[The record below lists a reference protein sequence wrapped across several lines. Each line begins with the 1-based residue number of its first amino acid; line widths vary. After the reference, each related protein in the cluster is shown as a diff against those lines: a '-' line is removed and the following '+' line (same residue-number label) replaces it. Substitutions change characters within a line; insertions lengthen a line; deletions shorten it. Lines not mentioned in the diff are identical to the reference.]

1 MTLNQ
6 TQTDIVS
13 HVGRLSNCLLVTG
26 APGTGKTTA
35 LVAAVAGLV
44 RAGAPLD
51 QIVVLAHARPAAFR
65 LRRQVMA
72 AIGVTQAGP
81 RITTVHGWCRLLVN
95 AYAEDPTQH
104 LLSAPEQEYR
114 VRELLPATR
123 WPADLGQAYLTPAFA
138 GQVRALLTRARQLGL
153 DPAGL
158 AAAGQLAGRAD
169 WMAAAEFFEGY
180 LDVIDSEGVIDYAEL
195 VHRSRLLLAQDA
207 VAAAV
212 AAHTKA
218 VLVDDFA
225 ECDESIAA
233 LLRDIWRA
241 GVPVTAFADPSTRI
255 LDFRGAWPG
264 AVSRFPEEFAGGGGP
279 APVIQLGMRW
289 RQVDTVQ
296 AWVAETPGDEPT
308 MLAEQL
314 WRVHAQGVPWQDMA
328 VIGRAGGRDLN
339 SLARG
344 MADAGVPVRQ
354 EGESLALADVPAVRL
369 ILAGI
374 ELVVALSKGEATEQQ
389 WLDVLGSPLVGL
401 DLIDLRR
408 PDPDSTAK
416 RDIAVAT
423 ITSLAAELETT
434 HFSELAWGLWT
445 LGDWPDRLRRA
456 SLDRGEAALRA
467 DRDLDAVIALFDLAG
482 SRSQF
487 TGAAGVEAVAA
498 LVGQQVVQRDRAR
511 ETDDPL
517 GVVTVL
523 SAYGA
528 KGREWPVV
536 AVCGA
541 VEGAWPMSGSTWS
554 LLEPDRLCAD
564 GQLPPTTR
572 GELVAAQRRL
582 FALAT
587 SRASR
592 QLIITGAPLG
602 DGAALPSRF
611 IAEIGLTPKTWRATG
626 ALPLAPRDLVG
637 QLRAAAVNPDESPGL
652 VDAATALLG
661 RLADLRCPDGRALVT
676 AADPSRW
683 WWVGGLSTGVD
694 HTDRPVR
701 LVASS
706 VWLLLGCPRR
716 WFVEKQA
723 GASPSMGDNAW
734 LGQLAHWAF
743 ETYATTTPEAEELA
757 AALRAKTADL
767 PLPMGWR
774 QEAQWQE
781 LLDCFERYRIWR
793 DGRANRTFVATET
806 SFVQHL
812 ATSLG
817 PVEVHGRV
825 DRLELDR
832 AGRLVVIDFKTS
844 RSRDKTKY
852 SDQLNLYTLA
862 ARHGAFS
869 VAGAVAENVALPELV
884 WPGVNPRRN
893 DVGCPVDQ
901 SDDVTEAA
909 VMERIERAVAIIRSE
924 RFPATPGDDICRSC
938 AFTEGCP
945 ATTALAGVACI
956 S

>member
-1 MTLNQ
+1 MTLDQ
-6 TQTDIVS
+6 TQTGIVE

-26 APGTGKTTA
+26 GPGTGKTTA
-35 LVAAVAGLV
+35 LVAAVASLV
-44 RAGAPLD
+44 RAGTPLD
-51 QIVVLAHARPAAFR
+51 QVVVLAHARPAAFR

-81 RITTVHGWCRLLVN
+81 RITTTHGWCRLLLN
-95 AYAEDPTQH
+95 TYAEDGPAQL
-104 LLSAPEQEYR
+104 LLSAPEQEFR
-114 VRELLPATR
+114 VRELLPATH

-158 AAAGQLAGRAD
+158 AASGQIAGRAD
-169 WMAAAEFFEGY
+169 WVAAAEFFEGY
-180 LDVIDSEGVIDYAEL
+180 LDVIDSEGVLDYAEL

-207 VAAAV
+207 VATAV
-212 AAHTKA
+212 TAHTKA

-225 ECDESIAA
+225 ECDESMTA

-255 LDFRGAWPG
+255 LGFRGAWPG
-264 AVSRFPEEFAGGGGP
+264 AVSRFPDEFASSGGP
-279 APVIQLGMRW
+279 ATVVQLNHRW
-289 RQVDTVQ
+289 RQADVGE
-296 AWVAETPGDEPT
+296 AWVAETPGDEPS

-314 WRVHAQGVPWQDMA
+314 WRAHAEGAPWQDMA
-328 VIGRAGGRDLN
+328 VIGRAGGHELT

-344 MADAGVPVRQ
+344 LADAGVPVRQ
-354 EGESLALADVPAVRL
+354 EGETLALADVPAVRL
-369 ILAGI
+369 ILSGV

-389 WLDVLGSPLVGL
+389 WLDLLGSPLVGL

-408 PDPDSTAK
+408 PDEDTTAK
-416 RDIAVAT
+416 RETVVAA
-423 ITSLAAELETT
+423 ITSLAAGLEST
-434 HFSELAWGLWT
+434 HFSELAWGVWT

-482 SRSQF
+482 SRNL

-511 ETDDPL
+511 EAEDPP

-528 KGREWPVV
+528 KGRQWPVV

-541 VEGAWPMSGSTWS
+541 VESAWPMSGSTWS

-572 GELVAAQRRL
+572 GEMVAAQRRL

-592 QLIITGAPLG
+592 RLIITGAPTG

-611 IAEIGLTPKTWRATG
+611 IAEMGLTPKNWSATRAL
-626 ALPLAPRDLVG
+626 ALAPRDLVG
-637 QLRAAAVNPDESPGL
+637 QLRAAAVSPDESPAL
-652 VDAATALLG
+652 VDAAAALLG
-661 RLADLRCPDGRALVT
+661 RLADLRRPDGRAAVP
-676 AADPSRW
+676 AADPKRW
-683 WWVGGLSTGVD
+683 WWVGGLSRGVD
-694 HTDRPVR
+694 LPNRAVR
-701 LVASS
+701 LAASS

-723 GASPSMGDNAW
+723 GASPPMGDAAW
-734 LGQLAHWAF
+734 LGQLAHWMF
-743 ETYATTTPEAEELA
+743 ETYATTTPEAGELED
-757 AALRAKTADL
+757 ALRAKTADV
-767 PLPMGWR
+767 PLSMGWR
-774 QEAQWQE
+774 LEAQWQG
-781 LLDCFERYRIWR
+781 LLDCFERYRTWR

-806 SFVQHL
+806 SFRQNWP
-812 ATSLG
+812 TTLG

-844 RSRDKTKY
+844 RTRNKALF
-852 SDQLNLYTLA
+852 SDQLGIYTVA
-862 ARHGAFS
+862 ARRGAFAGS
-869 VAGAVAENVALPELV
+869 GIVANTVALPELV
-884 WPGVNPRRN
+884 WPGVNPRRA

-901 SDDVTEAA
+901 ADDVDEGV
-909 VMERIERAVAIIRSE
+909 VMQRIEQAAAIIRSE

-945 ATTALAGVACI
+945 ATALAGVACM